1 MSWFATVVTGS
12 CVCLHIKNLKTYGIG
27 MVNFGEMIESEVMGI
42 YLTRKNSQGKKPST
56 FEEYVIG
63 QFRIDRKWSRSK
75 GAT

>member
-42 YLTRKNSQGKKPST
+42 YLTRKNS
-56 FEEYVIG
+56 
-63 QFRIDRKWSRSK
+63 
-75 GAT
+75 